1 MYAYINSMLMGI
13 ITNMRNRM
21 QVVMWTILVL
31 FVISMAIGGLV
42 GGASIGDIF
51 GQQNGSHV
59 GSLNGKPILYEN
71 FNRLVSDETIRL
83 QSQSAQDIT
92 DEDREYIRA
101 VVWERIIQDL
111 LIQEQIEKN
120 NIIIS
125 DEEVLYQLKNNPPA
139 FLRGSTAFQTAGN
152 FDLEKYMDAIL
163 NPGELDWRP
172 IEEFMRDVYLPNYK
186 LQQLVV
192 NSASTS
198 EQDIIDSYRSRF
210 VDYKVEILHITDK
223 ALEGN
228 EFFESMIA
236 GRPTDEELNELYN
249 ENIEDYKQSEMRY
262 MKYVKWPIVSSS
274 NDSLLTKLEAENLI
288 YRINQGENFE
298 SIANM
303 YTEDPSN
310 SIGEDAPK
318 GGSLGWFN
326 KGIMISEFDKAAFE
340 AESGDLVGP
349 VVTNFGYHIIKV
361 NDKKTLEDGTEQVN
375 ASHILLTVSPG
386 KDTESNLSDTAS
398 IFSLDAKDS
407 GFTELADSLGMT
419 IGDASGVQKESIFIQ
434 DIGVARDAIR
444 FAFNSNPGDISDV
457 VSNDNYVLIFY
468 LDSISKEKTINF
480 EEVEEELRVEYLAE
494 TKKRNLK
501 NIAQDISKK
510 LNIETATFSD
520 IANNNSSFEY
530 IPEDSGNLVG
540 SFESIGKSNY
550 VSGALLNANTGDILG
565 PLPTLR
571 GQTFIKVLDIDQIN
585 ESDFEEKKESL
596 KFSLIIQ
603 RQNLIWGHWL
613 QALRDES
620 EIEDYRFD
628 FY

>member
-1 MYAYINSMLMGI
+1 
-13 ITNMRNRM
+13 MRSQM

-51 GQQNGSHV
+51 GQQNGNHI
-59 GSLNGKPILYEN
+59 GSLNGKPILYED
-71 FNRLVSDETIRL
+71 FNRLVNAEVTRL
-83 QSQSAQDIT
+83 QSQSTQDIS

-111 LIQEQIEKN
+111 LIQEQIEEN
-120 NIIIS
+120 NIVIT

-139 FLRGSTAFQTAGN
+139 FLQGSAAFQTDGR

-163 NPGELDWRP
+163 NPGQLDWRP

-192 NSASTS
+192 NSASAS
-198 EQDIIDSYRSRF
+198 EQDIIDSYRKRF
-210 VDYKVEILHITDK
+210 VNYKIEILHITDK
-223 ALEGN
+223 VLDGASKD
-228 EFFESMIA
+228 FFDSIMS
-236 GRPTDEELNELYN
+236 GRPTEQELTELYK

-262 MKYVKWPIVSSS
+262 MKYVKWPIVSSY
-274 NDSLLTKLEAENLI
+274 NDSLRIKLEAENLM
-288 YRINQGENFE
+288 YRIKQGENFAD
-298 SIANM
+298 IANA

-310 SIGEDAPK
+310 NIVGSDVLK
-318 GGSLGWFN
+318 GGMLGWFG
-326 KGIMISEFDKAAFE
+326 KGQMVSEFDKATFE
-340 AESGDLVGP
+340 TNKGDLVGP
-349 VVTNFGYHIIKV
+349 VLTDFGYHVIKV
-361 NDKKTLEDGTEQVN
+361 NDKRTLEDGTEQVN
-375 ASHILLTVSPG
+375 ASHILLSISPG
-386 KDTESNLSDTAS
+386 KDTESDLRDMAS
-398 IFSLDAKDS
+398 IFSLDAQES
-407 GFTELADSLGMT
+407 GFAELADSLGMV

-434 DIGVARDAIR
+434 DVGVARDAVR
-444 FAFNSNPGDISDV
+444 FAFNSDLGDISDV

-468 LDSISKEKTINF
+468 LDSIS
-480 EEVEEELRVEYLAE
+480 EEETMSFESVKEELEVEYLAAA
-494 TKKRNLK
+494 KKENIN
-501 NIAQDISKK
+501 NIAQEISKEFNGDGVSLLDISK
-510 LNIETATFSD
+510 
-520 IANNNSSFEY
+520 NNPDFEY
-530 IPEDSGNLVG
+530 VSEDSGNLVG

-550 VSGALLNANTGDILG
+550 LAGALLNANANDTFG
-565 PLPTLR
+565 PLPTIR
-571 GQTFIKVLDIDQIN
+571 GQAFIKVLEIDEVN

-620 EIEDYRFD
+620 DIEDYRFD

>member
-1 MYAYINSMLMGI
+1 MGI

-31 FVISMAIGGLV
+31 FIISMAIGGLV

-51 GQQNGSHV
+51 GQQNGNHI

-71 FNRLVSDETIRL
+71 FNRLVSDEISRV
-83 QSQSAQDIT
+83 QSQSGQDIS

-101 VVWERIIQDL
+101 VVWERMIQDL
-111 LIQEQIEKN
+111 IIQEQIEKN
-120 NIIIS
+120 NIIVS

-139 FLRGSTAFQTAGN
+139 FLQGSSAFQTAGN
-152 FDLEKYMDAIL
+152 FDLEKYLDAIL
-163 NPGELDWRP
+163 NPQGDEWRP
-172 IEEFMRDVYLPNYK
+172 IEQFMQEIYLPNYK
-186 LQQLVV
+186 LQQMVV

-198 EQDIIDSYRSRF
+198 KQDVLDSYRSRF
-210 VDYKVEILHITDK
+210 IDYKIEILHITDK
-223 ALEGN
+223 ALEDN
-228 EFFESMIA
+228 EFFESMVE
-236 GRPTDEELNELYN
+236 GRPTDQELNKLYD
-249 ENIEDYKQSEMRY
+249 ENIEDYKQAEMRY

-274 NDSLLTKLEAENLI
+274 NDSLRTRLEAENLM
-288 YRINQGENFE
+288 YRINQGENFGD
-298 SIANM
+298 IANM

-310 SIGEDAPK
+310 NMGENAPK
-318 GGSLGWFN
+318 GGELGWFN

-340 AESGDLVGP
+340 AESGDLIGP
-349 VVTNFGYHIIKV
+349 VLTSFGYHVINI

-375 ASHILLTVSPG
+375 ASHILLTVAPG
-386 KDTESNLSDTAS
+386 KDTESDLSDTAS
-398 IFSLDAKDS
+398 IFSLDAKEG
-407 GFTELADSLGMT
+407 GFTALADSLGIT
-419 IGDASGVQKESIFIQ
+419 INDASGVQKESIFIQ
-434 DIGVARDAIR
+434 DIGVAREAVR

-457 VSNDNYVLIFY
+457 VSNDNYFLIFY
-468 LDSISKEKTINF
+468 LDSISEEKTIDF
-480 EEVEEELRVEYLAE
+480 EDVKEELKADFLTS
-494 TKKRNLK
+494 TKEK
-501 NIAQDISKK
+501 NIENIALGILKELNGTMTLADISNKHP
-510 LNIETATFSD
+510 E
-520 IANNNSSFEY
+520 FEY

-550 VSGALLNANTGDILG
+550 VSGALLNANVNDVLG
-565 PLPTLR
+565 PFPTLR
-571 GQTFIKVLDIDQIN
+571 GQSFIKVLEVGEIN

-603 RQNLIWGHWL
+603 RQNLIWGNWL

>member
-1 MYAYINSMLMGI
+1 MGI

-31 FVISMAIGGLV
+31 FVTSMAIGGLV

-71 FNRLVSDETIRL
+71 FNRLVSDEIIRL
-83 QSQSAQDIT
+83 QSQSGQDIS

-111 LIQEQIEKN
+111 LIQDQIEKN
-120 NIIIS
+120 NIVVS
-125 DEEVLYQLKNNPPA
+125 DEEVLYQLQNNPPA
-139 FLRGSTAFQTAGN
+139 FLRGSTAFQTAGQ
-152 FDLEKYMDAIL
+152 FDLEKYMNAIL

-186 LQQLVV
+186 LQQLVI
-192 NSASTS
+192 NSASSS

-210 VDYKVEILHITDK
+210 INYKIEILHITDK
-223 ALEGN
+223 ALDGN
-228 EFFESMIA
+228 DFFDSMMS
-236 GRPTDEELNELYN
+236 GRPTNQELTELYD

-274 NDSLLTKLEAENLI
+274 NDSLRTKLEAENLM
-288 YRINQGENFE
+288 YRINQGESFAN
-298 SIANM
+298 IANM

-310 SIGEDAPK
+310 SMNADSLK
-318 GGSLGWFN
+318 GGKLGWFN
-326 KGIMISEFDKAAFE
+326 KGQMVSEFDKAAFE
-340 AESGDLVGP
+340 AKSGDLVGP
-349 VVTNFGYHIIKV
+349 VLTNFGYHVIKV
-361 NDKKTLEDGTEQVN
+361 NDKKILEDGTEQVD

-398 IFSLDAKDS
+398 IFSLDAKEN
-407 GFTELADSLGMT
+407 GFIELADSLGMT

-434 DIGVARDAIR
+434 DIGVARDAVR

-457 VSNDNYVLIFY
+457 VSNDNYFLIFY
-468 LDSISKEKTINF
+468 LDSISKEETMDF
-480 EEVEEELRVEYLAE
+480 EEVKEELKAEYLAKAKE
-494 TKKRNLK
+494 RNIK
-501 NIAQDISKK
+501 NIAQNISKELDSKTITLADISK
-510 LNIETATFSD
+510 
-520 IANNNSSFEY
+520 NNPDFEY
-530 IPEDSGNLVG
+530 IAEDIGNLVG

-550 VSGALLNANTGDILG
+550 VAGALLNANTGDVFG
-565 PLPTLR
+565 PLPTIR
-571 GQTFIKVLDIDQIN
+571 GQVFIKVLEIDEVN

>member
-1 MYAYINSMLMGI
+1 MGI

-21 QVVMWTILVL
+21 QIVMWTILVL

-59 GSLNGKPILYEN
+59 GSLNGRPILYEN
-71 FNRLVSDETIRL
+71 FNRLVSDEVTRL
-83 QSQSAQDIT
+83 QSQSPQDIT

-101 VVWERIIQDL
+101 IVWERIIQDL

-120 NIIIS
+120 NIAIS

-139 FLRGSTAFQTAGN
+139 FLTGSTAFQTGGQ

-210 VDYKVEILHITDK
+210 LNYKIEILHITEK
-223 ALEGN
+223 ALDGN
-228 EFFESMIA
+228 DFFDGMMS
-236 GRPTDEELNELYN
+236 GRPTDQELTELYN

-262 MKYVKWPIVSSS
+262 MKYIKWPIVSSA
-274 NDSLLTKLEAENLI
+274 NDSFRTKLEAENLM
-288 YRINQGENFE
+288 YRINQGENFAD
-298 SIANM
+298 IANM

-310 SIGEDAPK
+310 GMDVNLPK
-318 GGSLGWFN
+318 GGMLGWFEQG
-326 KGIMISEFDKAAFE
+326 KMVSEFDKAAFE
-340 AESGDLVGP
+340 ADSGELVGP
-349 VVTNFGYHIIKV
+349 VLTNFGYHIIKV
-361 NDKKTLEDGTEQVN
+361 NDKKTLEDGTKQVN
-375 ASHILLTVSPG
+375 ASHILLSIAPG
-386 KDTESNLSDTAS
+386 KDTESDLSDTAS
-398 IFSLDAKDS
+398 IFSLDAKEA
-407 GFTELADSLGMT
+407 GFVQLADSLGMV
-419 IGDASGVQKESIFIQ
+419 INDASGVQKESIFIQ
-434 DIGVARDAIR
+434 DIGVARDAVR

-457 VSNDNYVLIFY
+457 VSNDNYVVIFY
-468 LDSISKEKTINF
+468 LDSIVKEQTIDF
-480 EEVEEELRVEYLAE
+480 EEVKEELSAEYLAE
-494 TKKRNLK
+494 TQKRNLK
-501 NIAQDISKK
+501 NIAQNISKD
-510 LNIETATFSD
+510 LESETTFSD
-520 IANNNSSFEY
+520 IASNNPSFEY
-530 IPEDSGNLVG
+530 IAEDSGNLVG

-550 VSGALLNANTGDILG
+550 VSGALLNANVNDVLG

-571 GQTFIKVLDIDQIN
+571 GQTFIKVLEIDQVN

>member
-1 MYAYINSMLMGI
+1 MGV
-13 ITNMRNRM
+13 ITNMRSRM

-51 GQQNGSHV
+51 GQQNGNHI
-59 GSLNGKPILYEN
+59 GSLNGKPILYED
-71 FNRLVSDETIRL
+71 FNRLVNAEVTRL
-83 QSQSAQDIT
+83 QSQSTQDIS

-111 LIQEQIEKN
+111 LIQEQIEEN
-120 NIIIS
+120 NIVIS

-139 FLRGSTAFQTAGN
+139 FLQGSAAFQTDGR

-163 NPGELDWRP
+163 DPGQLDWRP

-192 NSASTS
+192 NSASAS
-198 EQDIIDSYRSRF
+198 EQDIIDSYRKRF
-210 VDYKVEILHITDK
+210 VNYKIEILHITDK
-223 ALEGN
+223 VLDGASKD
-228 EFFESMIA
+228 FFDSMMS
-236 GRPTDEELNELYN
+236 GRPTEQELTELYK

-262 MKYVKWPIVSSS
+262 MKYVKWPIVSSY
-274 NDSLLTKLEAENLI
+274 NDSLRIKLEAENLM
-288 YRINQGENFE
+288 YRIKQGENFAD
-298 SIANM
+298 IANA

-310 SIGEDAPK
+310 NIVGSDVLK
-318 GGSLGWFN
+318 GGMLGWFG
-326 KGIMISEFDKAAFE
+326 KGQMVSEFDKATFE
-340 AESGDLVGP
+340 TNKGDLVGP
-349 VVTNFGYHIIKV
+349 VLTDFGYHVIKV
-361 NDKKTLEDGTEQVN
+361 NDKRTLEDGTEQVN
-375 ASHILLTVSPG
+375 ASHILLSISPG
-386 KDTESNLSDTAS
+386 KDTESDLRDMAS
-398 IFSLDAKDS
+398 IFSLDAQES
-407 GFTELADSLGMT
+407 GFAELADSLDMV

-434 DIGVARDAIR
+434 DVGVARDAVR
-444 FAFNSNPGDISDV
+444 FAFNSDPGDISDV

-468 LDSISKEKTINF
+468 LDSIS
-480 EEVEEELRVEYLAE
+480 EEETMSFESVKEELEVEYLAAA
-494 TKKRNLK
+494 KKENIN
-501 NIAQDISKK
+501 NIAQEISKEFNGDGVSLLDISK
-510 LNIETATFSD
+510 
-520 IANNNSSFEY
+520 NNPDFEY
-530 IPEDSGNLVG
+530 VSEDSGNLVG

-550 VSGALLNANTGDILG
+550 LAGALLNANANDTFG
-565 PLPTLR
+565 PLPTIR
-571 GQTFIKVLDIDQIN
+571 GQAFIKVLEIDEVN

-620 EIEDYRFD
+620 DIEDYRFD

>member
-1 MYAYINSMLMGI
+1 MGV
-13 ITNMRNRM
+13 ITNMRSRM

-51 GQQNGSHV
+51 GQQNGNHI
-59 GSLNGKPILYEN
+59 GSLNGKPILYED
-71 FNRLVSDETIRL
+71 FNRLVNAEITRL
-83 QSQSAQDIT
+83 QSQSTQDIS

-111 LIQEQIEKN
+111 LIQEQIEEN
-120 NIIIS
+120 NIVVS

-139 FLRGSTAFQTAGN
+139 FLQGSAAFQTGGR

-163 NPGELDWRP
+163 SPGQLDWRP

-192 NSASTS
+192 NSASAS
-198 EQDIIDSYRSRF
+198 EQDIIDSYRKRF
-210 VDYKVEILHITDK
+210 VNYKIEILHITDK
-223 ALEGN
+223 VLDGASKD
-228 EFFESMIA
+228 FFDNMMS
-236 GRPTDEELNELYN
+236 GRPTDQELTELYK

-262 MKYVKWPIVSSS
+262 MKYVKWPIVSSY
-274 NDSLLTKLEAENLI
+274 NDSLRIKLEAENLM
-288 YRINQGENFE
+288 YRIKQGENFAD
-298 SIANM
+298 IANT

-310 SIGEDAPK
+310 NMVGSDAPK
-318 GGSLGWFN
+318 GGMLGWFG
-326 KGIMISEFDKAAFE
+326 KGQMVSEFDKAAFE
-340 AESGDLVGP
+340 ANTGDLVGP
-349 VVTNFGYHIIKV
+349 VLTNFGYHVIKV

-375 ASHILLTVSPG
+375 ASHILLSISPG
-386 KDTESNLSDTAS
+386 KDTESDLRDMAS
-398 IFSLDAKDS
+398 IFSLDAQEN
-407 GFTELADSLGMT
+407 GFAELADSLGMVVS
-419 IGDASGVQKESIFIQ
+419 DASGVQKESIFIQ
-434 DIGVARDAIR
+434 DVGVARDAVR
-444 FAFNSNPGDISDV
+444 FAFNSNSGDISDV

-468 LDSISKEKTINF
+468 LDSIS
-480 EEVEEELRVEYLAE
+480 EEETMSFESVKEELKVEYLAE
-494 TKKRNLK
+494 AKKENIN
-501 NIAQDISKK
+501 NIAQEISKEFNSGTVSLSDISKD
-510 LNIETATFSD
+510 NPD
-520 IANNNSSFEY
+520 FEY
-530 IPEDSGNLVG
+530 VSEDSGNLVG

-550 VSGALLNANTGDILG
+550 LAGALLNANVNDTFG
-565 PLPTLR
+565 PLPTIR
-571 GQTFIKVLDIDQIN
+571 GQAFIKVLGIDEVN

-620 EIEDYRFD
+620 DIEDYRFD

>member
-1 MYAYINSMLMGI
+1 MGV
-13 ITNMRNRM
+13 ITNMRSRM

-51 GQQNGSHV
+51 GQQNGNHI
-59 GSLNGKPILYEN
+59 GSLNGKPILYED
-71 FNRLVSDETIRL
+71 FNRLVNAEVTRL
-83 QSQSAQDIT
+83 QSQSTQDIS

-111 LIQEQIEKN
+111 LIQEQIEEN
-120 NIIIS
+120 NIVIT

-139 FLRGSTAFQTAGN
+139 FLQGSAAFQTDGR

-163 NPGELDWRP
+163 NPGQLDWRP

-192 NSASTS
+192 NSASAS
-198 EQDIIDSYRSRF
+198 EQDIIDSYRKRF
-210 VDYKVEILHITDK
+210 VNYKIEILHITDK
-223 ALEGN
+223 VLDGASKD
-228 EFFESMIA
+228 FFDSMMS
-236 GRPTDEELNELYN
+236 GRPTEQELTELYK

-262 MKYVKWPIVSSS
+262 MKYVKWPIVSSY
-274 NDSLLTKLEAENLI
+274 NDSLRIKLEAENLM
-288 YRINQGENFE
+288 YRIKQGENFAD
-298 SIANM
+298 IANA

-310 SIGEDAPK
+310 NIVGSDVLK
-318 GGSLGWFN
+318 GGMLGWFG
-326 KGIMISEFDKAAFE
+326 KGQMVSEFDKATFE
-340 AESGDLVGP
+340 TNKGDLVGP
-349 VVTNFGYHIIKV
+349 VLTDFGYHVIKV

-375 ASHILLTVSPG
+375 ASHILLSISPG
-386 KDTESNLSDTAS
+386 KDTESDLRDMAS
-398 IFSLDAKDS
+398 IFSLDAQES
-407 GFTELADSLGMT
+407 GFAELADSLGMV

-434 DIGVARDAIR
+434 DVGVARDAVR
-444 FAFNSNPGDISDV
+444 FAFNSDPGDISDV

-468 LDSISKEKTINF
+468 LDSIS
-480 EEVEEELRVEYLAE
+480 EEETMSFESVKEELEVEYLAAA
-494 TKKRNLK
+494 KKENIN
-501 NIAQDISKK
+501 NIAQEISKEFNGDGVSLLDISK
-510 LNIETATFSD
+510 
-520 IANNNSSFEY
+520 NNPDFEY
-530 IPEDSGNLVG
+530 VSEDSGNLVG

-550 VSGALLNANTGDILG
+550 LAGALLNANANDTFG
-565 PLPTLR
+565 PLPTIR
-571 GQTFIKVLDIDQIN
+571 GQAFIKVLEIDEVN

-620 EIEDYRFD
+620 DIEDYRFD

>member
-1 MYAYINSMLMGI
+1 MGI

-31 FVISMAIGGLV
+31 FVTSMAIGGLV

-71 FNRLVSDETIRL
+71 FNRLVNDEIIRL
-83 QSQSAQDIT
+83 QSQSGQDIS

-111 LIQEQIEKN
+111 LIQDQIEKN
-120 NIIIS
+120 NIVVS
-125 DEEVLYQLKNNPPA
+125 DEEVLYQLQNNPPA
-139 FLRGSTAFQTAGN
+139 FLRGSTAFQTAGQ

-186 LQQLVV
+186 LQQLVI
-192 NSASTS
+192 NSASSS

-210 VDYKVEILHITDK
+210 INYKIEILHITDK
-223 ALEGN
+223 ALDGSD
-228 EFFESMIA
+228 FFDGMMS
-236 GRPTDEELNELYN
+236 GRPTDQELTELYD
-249 ENIEDYKQSEMRY
+249 ENIEDYNQPEMRY
-262 MKYVKWPIVSSS
+262 MKYVKWPIVSSA
-274 NDSLLTKLEAENLI
+274 NDSLRTKLEVENLM
-288 YRINQGENFE
+288 YRINQGESFAT
-298 SIANM
+298 IANM

-310 SIGEDAPK
+310 SMSADSLK
-318 GGSLGWFN
+318 GGKLGWFN
-326 KGIMISEFDKAAFE
+326 KGQMVSEFDKAAFE

-349 VVTNFGYHIIKV
+349 VLTDFGYHVIKV
-361 NDKKTLEDGTEQVN
+361 NDKKTLEDGTEQVD

-386 KDTESNLSDTAS
+386 KDTESNLSDTAI
-398 IFSLDAKDS
+398 IFSLDAKEN
-407 GFTELADSLGMT
+407 GFIELADSLGMT

-434 DIGVARDAIR
+434 DIGVARNAVR

-457 VSNDNYVLIFY
+457 VSNDNYFLIFY
-468 LDSISKEKTINF
+468 LDSISKEKTMDF
-480 EEVEEELRVEYLAE
+480 EEVKEELNAEYLAKVKE
-494 TKKRNLK
+494 RNIK

-510 LNIETATFSD
+510 LDSETITLAD
-520 IANNNSSFEY
+520 ISKNNPDFEY
-530 IPEDSGNLVG
+530 IAEDSGNLVG

-550 VSGALLNANTGDILG
+550 VAGALLNANTGDVFG
-565 PLPTLR
+565 PLPTIR
-571 GQTFIKVLDIDQIN
+571 GQVFIKVLEVDEVN

>member
-1 MYAYINSMLMGI
+1 MGI

-31 FVISMAIGGLV
+31 FIISMAIGGLV

-51 GQQNGSHV
+51 GQQNGNHI

-71 FNRLVSDETIRL
+71 FNRLVSDEITRV
-83 QSQSAQDIT
+83 QSQSGQDIS

-101 VVWERIIQDL
+101 VVWERMIQDL
-111 LIQEQIEKN
+111 IIQEQIEKN
-120 NIIIS
+120 NIIVS

-139 FLRGSTAFQTAGN
+139 FLQGSSAFQTAGN
-152 FDLEKYMDAIL
+152 FDLEKYLDAIL
-163 NPGELDWRP
+163 NPQGDEWRP
-172 IEEFMRDVYLPNYK
+172 IEQFMQEIYLPNYK
-186 LQQLVV
+186 LQQMVV

-198 EQDIIDSYRSRF
+198 KQDVLDSYRSRF
-210 VDYKVEILHITDK
+210 IDYKIEILHITDK
-223 ALEGN
+223 ALEDN
-228 EFFESMIA
+228 EFFESMVE
-236 GRPTDEELNELYN
+236 GRPTDQELNKLYD
-249 ENIEDYKQSEMRY
+249 ENIEDYKQAEMRY

-274 NDSLLTKLEAENLI
+274 NDSLRTRLEAENLM
-288 YRINQGENFE
+288 YRINQGENFGD
-298 SIANM
+298 IANM

-310 SIGEDAPK
+310 NMGENAPK
-318 GGSLGWFN
+318 GGELGWFN

-340 AESGDLVGP
+340 AESGDLIGP
-349 VVTNFGYHIIKV
+349 VLTSFGYHVINI

-386 KDTESNLSDTAS
+386 KDTESDLSDTAS
-398 IFSLDAKDS
+398 IFSLDAKES
-407 GFTELADSLGMT
+407 GFTALADSLGIT
-419 IGDASGVQKESIFIQ
+419 INDASGVQKESIFIQ
-434 DIGVARDAIR
+434 DIGVAREAVR

-457 VSNDNYVLIFY
+457 VSNDNYFLIFY
-468 LDSISKEKTINF
+468 LDSISEEKTIDF
-480 EEVEEELRVEYLAE
+480 EDVKEELKADFLTS
-494 TKKRNLK
+494 TKEK
-501 NIAQDISKK
+501 NIENIALGISKELNGTMTLADISNKHP
-510 LNIETATFSD
+510 E
-520 IANNNSSFEY
+520 FEY

-550 VSGALLNANTGDILG
+550 VSGALLNANVNDVLG
-565 PLPTLR
+565 PFPTLR
-571 GQTFIKVLDIDQIN
+571 GQSFIKVLEVGEIN

-603 RQNLIWGHWL
+603 RQNLIWGNWL

-620 EIEDYRFD
+620 EIEDYRSD

>member
-1 MYAYINSMLMGI
+1 MGI

-31 FVISMAIGGLV
+31 FIISMAIGGLV

-51 GQQNGSHV
+51 GQQNGNHV

-71 FNRLVSDETIRL
+71 FNRLVSDEITRV
-83 QSQSAQDIT
+83 QSQSGQDIS

-101 VVWERIIQDL
+101 VVWERMIQDL
-111 LIQEQIEKN
+111 LIQEQIEEN
-120 NIIIS
+120 NIIVS

-139 FLRGSTAFQTAGN
+139 FLQGSPAFQTAGN
-152 FDLEKYMDAIL
+152 FDLEKYLDAIL
-163 NPGELDWRP
+163 NPQSDEWRP
-172 IEEFMRDVYLPNYK
+172 IEQFMQEIYLPNYK
-186 LQQLVV
+186 LQQMVV

-198 EQDIIDSYRSRF
+198 KQDVIDSYRSRF
-210 VDYKVEILHITDK
+210 IDYTVEILHITDK
-223 ALEGN
+223 SLEN
-228 EFFESMIA
+228 EFFKSMTE
-236 GRPTDEELNELYN
+236 GRPTDQELSELYDK
-249 ENIEDYKQSEMRY
+249 NIEDYQQSEMRY

-274 NDSLLTKLEAENLI
+274 NDSLRTRLEAENLM
-288 YRINQGENFE
+288 YRINQGESFGT
-298 SIANM
+298 IANM

-310 SIGEDAPK
+310 NMGEGAPK
-318 GGSLGWFN
+318 GGELGWFN

-340 AESGDLVGP
+340 AKKGDLIGP
-349 VVTNFGYHIIKV
+349 ILTNFGYHIINI
-361 NDKKTLEDGTEQVN
+361 NDKKTLEDGTEQVD

-386 KDTESNLSDTAS
+386 KDTESNLSDTAI
-398 IFSLDAKDS
+398 IFSLDAKEN
-407 GFTELADSLGMT
+407 GFIELADSLGMT
-419 IGDASGVQKESIFIQ
+419 ISDASGVQKESIFIQ
-434 DIGVARDAIR
+434 DIGVARDAVR

-457 VSNDNYVLIFY
+457 VSNDNYFLIFY
-468 LDSISKEKTINF
+468 LDSISKEKTMDF
-480 EEVEEELRVEYLAE
+480 EEVKEELKTEYLAKVKE
-494 TKKRNLK
+494 RNIK

-510 LNIETATFSD
+510 LNSETVTLAD
-520 IANNNSSFEY
+520 ISKNNPDFEY
-530 IPEDSGNLVG
+530 IAEDSGNLVG

-550 VSGALLNANTGDILG
+550 VAGALLNANTGDVFG
-565 PLPTLR
+565 PLPTIR
-571 GQTFIKVLDIDQIN
+571 GQVFIKVLEVDEVN

>member
-1 MYAYINSMLMGI
+1 MGV
-13 ITNMRNRM
+13 ITNMRSRM

-51 GQQNGSHV
+51 GQQNGNHI
-59 GSLNGKPILYEN
+59 GSLNGKPILYED
-71 FNRLVSDETIRL
+71 FNRLVNAEVTRL
-83 QSQSAQDIT
+83 QSQSTQDIS

-111 LIQEQIEKN
+111 LIQEQIEEN
-120 NIIIS
+120 NIVIS

-139 FLRGSTAFQTAGN
+139 FLQGSAAFQTDGR

-163 NPGELDWRP
+163 NPGQLDWRP

-192 NSASTS
+192 NSASAS
-198 EQDIIDSYRSRF
+198 EQDIIDSYRKRF
-210 VDYKVEILHITDK
+210 VNYKIEILHITDK
-223 ALEGN
+223 VLDGASKD
-228 EFFESMIA
+228 FFDSIMS
-236 GRPTDEELNELYN
+236 GRPTEQELTELYK

-262 MKYVKWPIVSSS
+262 MKYVKWPIVSSY
-274 NDSLLTKLEAENLI
+274 NDSLRIKLEAENLM
-288 YRINQGENFE
+288 YRIKQGENFAD
-298 SIANM
+298 IANA

-310 SIGEDAPK
+310 NIVGSDVLK
-318 GGSLGWFN
+318 GGMLGWFG
-326 KGIMISEFDKAAFE
+326 KGQMVSEFDKATFE
-340 AESGDLVGP
+340 TNKGDLVGP
-349 VVTNFGYHIIKV
+349 VLTDFGYHVIKV
-361 NDKKTLEDGTEQVN
+361 NDKRTLEDGTEQVN
-375 ASHILLTVSPG
+375 ASHILLSISPG
-386 KDTESNLSDTAS
+386 KDTESDLRDMAS
-398 IFSLDAKDS
+398 IFSLDAQES
-407 GFTELADSLGMT
+407 GFAELADSLGMV

-434 DIGVARDAIR
+434 DVGVARDAVR
-444 FAFNSNPGDISDV
+444 FAFNSDPGDISDV

-468 LDSISKEKTINF
+468 LDSIS
-480 EEVEEELRVEYLAE
+480 EEETMSFESVKEELEVEYLAAA
-494 TKKRNLK
+494 KKENIN
-501 NIAQDISKK
+501 NIAQEISKEFNGDGVSLLDISK
-510 LNIETATFSD
+510 
-520 IANNNSSFEY
+520 NNPDFEY
-530 IPEDSGNLVG
+530 VSEDSGNLVG

-550 VSGALLNANTGDILG
+550 LAGALLNANANDTFG
-565 PLPTLR
+565 PLPTIR
-571 GQTFIKVLDIDQIN
+571 GQAFIKVLEIDEVN

-620 EIEDYRFD
+620 DIEDYRFD

>member
-1 MYAYINSMLMGI
+1 MGI

-31 FVISMAIGGLV
+31 FVTSMAIGGLV

-71 FNRLVSDETIRL
+71 FNRLVNDEIIRL
-83 QSQSAQDIT
+83 QSQSGQDIS

-111 LIQEQIEKN
+111 LIQDQIEKN
-120 NIIIS
+120 NIVVS
-125 DEEVLYQLKNNPPA
+125 DEEVLYQLQNNPPA
-139 FLRGSTAFQTAGN
+139 FLRGSTAFQTAGQ

-186 LQQLVV
+186 LQQLVI
-192 NSASTS
+192 NSASSS

-210 VDYKVEILHITDK
+210 INYKIEILHITDK
-223 ALEGN
+223 ALDGSD
-228 EFFESMIA
+228 FFDGMMS
-236 GRPTDEELNELYN
+236 GRPTDQELTELYD
-249 ENIEDYKQSEMRY
+249 ENIEDYNQPEMRY
-262 MKYVKWPIVSSS
+262 MKYVKWPIVSSA
-274 NDSLLTKLEAENLI
+274 NDSLRTKLEVENLM
-288 YRINQGENFE
+288 YRINQGESFAT
-298 SIANM
+298 IANM

-310 SIGEDAPK
+310 SMSADSLK
-318 GGSLGWFN
+318 GGKLGWFN
-326 KGIMISEFDKAAFE
+326 KGQMVSEFDKAAFE

-349 VVTNFGYHIIKV
+349 VLTDFGYHVIKV
-361 NDKKTLEDGTEQVN
+361 NDKKTLEDGTEQVD

-386 KDTESNLSDTAS
+386 KDTESNLSDTAI
-398 IFSLDAKDS
+398 IFSLDAKEN
-407 GFTELADSLGMT
+407 GFIELADSLGMT

-434 DIGVARDAIR
+434 DIGVARNAVR

-457 VSNDNYVLIFY
+457 VSNDNYFLIFY
-468 LDSISKEKTINF
+468 LDSISKEKTMDF
-480 EEVEEELRVEYLAE
+480 EEVKEELNAEYLAKVKE
-494 TKKRNLK
+494 RNIK

-510 LNIETATFSD
+510 LDSETITLAD
-520 IANNNSSFEY
+520 ISKNNPDFEY
-530 IPEDSGNLVG
+530 IAEDSGNLVG

-550 VSGALLNANTGDILG
+550 VAGALLNANTGDVFG
-565 PLPTLR
+565 PLPTIR
-571 GQTFIKVLDIDQIN
+571 GQVFIKVLEVDEVN
-585 ESDFEEKKESL
+585 ESDFEEKEESL